1 MNIGISEAI
10 AIIAVVAVCTFAT
23 RLFPFV
29 LFSGAKEVPAWVKYL
44 GGVLPAAVITTLV
57 VYCVR
62 NIDLLTYPYGIPE
75 LIAILAVVLLHIWKR
90 NNLVSIGLGTVF
102 YMALVQ
108 IVF

>member
-10 AIIAVVAVCTFAT
+10 AIISVVAVCTFAT

-44 GGVLPAAVITTLV
+44 GGVLPAAVITILV
-57 VYCVR
+57 VYCIR

-75 LIAILAVVLLHIWKR
+75 LIAILAVALLHIWKR

-102 YMALVQ
+102 YMVLVQ